1 MSDSQLSVEATR
13 DGITATKPTVH
24 QKVSR
29 PPVLITEQ
37 QVVFGTAAA
46 VRPRS
51 AATRRMI
58 DALRVVGAALQ
69 PPPARPSYARV
80 AYLESA
86 RMSREMDR
94 L

>member
-13 DGITATKPTVH
+13 DAITATKPTVP

-37 QVVFGTAAA
+37 QVMLGTAAA

-51 AATRRMI
+51 AVTRRMI
-58 DALRVVGAALQ
+58 DALGVVGAALWR
-69 PPPARPSYARV
+69 PPTRPTYSRMS
-80 AYLESA
+80 YLEGA